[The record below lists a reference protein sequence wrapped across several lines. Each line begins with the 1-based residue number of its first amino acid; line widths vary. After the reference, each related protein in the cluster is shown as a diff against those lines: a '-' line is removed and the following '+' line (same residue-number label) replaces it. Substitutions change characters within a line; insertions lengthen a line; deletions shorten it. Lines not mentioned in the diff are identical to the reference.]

1 MSFEGFV
8 YGEGESALS
17 GLPVFDYRKGGAE
30 YAEERFTA
38 GEYEVSVSGYASD
51 NYEIGYVSDTFTVA
65 KKSASATLTAEN
77 ITYGEAAQFGF
88 ALTGVVEGDEAK
100 FVPAYSVTKG
110 GESVSAEKLGAG
122 EYALTATFA
131 DGYVAANY
139 ELSVT
144 AVSFTVEKAALSV
157 GISVNETY
165 TYGDV
170 PTIKAAI
177 AGLVW
182 DESASALGGRAEFT
196 YTKNGAPYTAG
207 GNFGAGSYTVAVSGY
222 TSENYEISY
231 GAPVSFTVEKKALTL
246 NVIMRSA
253 ALVYGDAVVGY
264 VNAEGFVFGESLGT
278 LGYPAVFYLNA
289 EGERVTQFPASES
302 EYTATTEAESENYEI
317 EVVSASFT
325 VAKRALTVGLELE
338 SDTIVYGAIRLST
351 VPRRGRA

>member
-1 MSFEGFV
+1 M
-8 YGEGESALS
+8 
-17 GLPVFDYRKGGAE
+17 
-30 YAEERFTA
+30 
-38 GEYEVSVSGYASD
+38 
-51 NYEIGYVSDTFTVA
+51 
-65 KKSASATLTAEN
+65 TAEN

-110 GESVSAEKLGAG
+110 NEPVLTEKLGAG

-139 ELSVT
+139 EFTVN

-157 GISVNETY
+157 GISGNKTY

-170 PTIKAAI
+170 PTIKTVI

-182 DESASALGGRAEFT
+182 DESASVLGGRAEFT

-231 GAPVSFTVEKKALTL
+231 EAPVSFTVEKKALTL

-264 VNAEGFVFGESLGT
+264 VNAEGFVGVL
-278 LGYPAVFYLNA
+278 
-289 EGERVTQFPASES
+289 SE
-302 EYTATTEAESENYEI
+302 
-317 EVVSASFT
+317 
-325 VAKRALTVGLELE
+325 
-338 SDTIVYGAIRLST
+338 
-351 VPRRGRA
+351 RGRRTGDAIPRERERIYGNDGGGVGKL